1 MRIACLLFDDFLL
14 LDAAGALGAFELA
27 ARAGC
32 KGYSIEIIAATPG
45 PVRSS
50 CGAQLLAGDM
60 RDCEDFHTLLI
71 PGGDGARDRAKY
83 RDLVPFIRRAASAR
97 RRIASI
103 CSGAFV
109 LAEAGLLDGQ
119 RAATHWIDALELGR
133 RYPKVTVDAESLFVQ
148 ERNIW
153 TSAGV
158 VAGIDMALTL
168 IESDYGSEIAR
179 RVSQLLVV
187 PFRRAGTQTQH
198 SALLDNLAPSN
209 RFGDLL
215 AWARQN
221 LSAALDVE
229 MLADRARLSARQ
241 FSRSFKSSVGMSPA
255 KAIEQLRVESARP
268 AIESDAKSLDQI
280 ARECGFRDA
289 ERMTRSFR
297 RLTGETPQTLRRRAR
312 ETTDRR
318 RDRALV
324 DERPLD
330 PPGYPDERAASP
342 AQADIL

>member
-1 MRIACLLFDDFLL
+1 MRIACLLFEDFLL

-32 KGYSIEIIAATPG
+32 EGYSIEMIAAEAG

-50 CGAQLLAGDM
+50 CGAMLLARDM
-60 RDCEDFHTLLI
+60 RDCGDFHTLI
-71 PGGDGARDRAKY
+71 VPGGDGALDSAKY
-83 RDLVPFIRRAASAR
+83 HDLLPFIRRAARAR
-97 RRIASI
+97 KRIASI

-109 LAEAGLLDGQ
+109 LAEAGLLNNR
-119 RAATHWIDALELGR
+119 RAATHWAGAVELGR
-133 RYPKVTVDAESLFVQ
+133 RYPGVTVDAESLFVRD
-148 ERNIW
+148 RNIW

-158 VAGIDMALTL
+158 VAGIDLALAL
-168 IESDYGSEIAR
+168 IEADYGSEVAR

-221 LSAALDVE
+221 LTQSLSVE

-241 FSRSFKSSVGMSPA
+241 FSRSFKASVGMSPA

-268 AIESDAKSLDQI
+268 AIESDARSLEQI
-280 ARECGFRDA
+280 ARDCGFCDA

-297 RLTGETPQTLRRRAR
+297 RVTGETPQALRRRAR
-312 ETTDRR
+312 ERTDRR
-318 RDRALV
+318 RDGDLV
-324 DERPLD
+324 EARPLD
-330 PPGYPDERAASP
+330 RSGYPAEGVSQSTPR
-342 AQADIL
+342 

>member
-1 MRIACLLFDDFLL
+1 MRIACLLFEDFLL

-27 ARAGC
+27 ARTGC
-32 KGYSIEIIAATPG
+32 TGYSIEMIAAAPG

-50 CGAQLLAGDM
+50 SGTTLLAEDL

-71 PGGDGARDRAKY
+71 PGGDGAHDSAKY
-83 RDLVPFIRRAASAR
+83 RDLIPFIQQTARAG
-97 RRIASI
+97 RRIASV

-109 LAEAGLLDGQ
+109 LAEAGLLNNR
-119 RAATHWIDALELGR
+119 RAATHWNGALELSQR
-133 RYPKVTVDAESLFVQ
+133 FPKVIVDAESLFV
-148 ERNIW
+148 RDHNVW

-158 VAGIDMALTL
+158 VAGIDLALAL
-168 IESDYGSEIAR
+168 IENDYGSEIAR

-221 LSAALDVE
+221 LTQRLDVE
-229 MLADRARLSARQ
+229 ALADRARLSARQ
-241 FSRSFKSSVGMSPA
+241 FSRSFRASVGMSPA

-268 AIESDAKSLDQI
+268 AIESDAKSLEQI
-280 ARECGFRDA
+280 ARDCGFGDA

-297 RLTGETPQTLRRRAR
+297 RLTGETPQALRRRAR
-312 ETTDRR
+312 ERTGS
-318 RDRALV
+318 A
-324 DERPLD
+324 
-330 PPGYPDERAASP
+330 
-342 AQADIL
+342 

>member
-1 MRIACLLFDDFLL
+1 MRIACLLFEDFLL

-32 KGYSIEIIAATPG
+32 EGYSIEMIAATPG

-50 CGAQLLAGDM
+50 SGATLLAGDL
-60 RDCEDFHTLLI
+60 RNCSDFHTLLI
-71 PGGDGARDRAKY
+71 PGGDGAHDCAKY
-83 RDLVPFIRRAASAR
+83 RDLIPFIQRTARAR

-109 LAEAGLLDGQ
+109 LAEAGLLNDR
-119 RAATHWIDALELGR
+119 RAATHWLSALELSQR
-133 RYPKVTVDAESLFVQ
+133 FPKVDVDAESLFVRD
-148 ERNIW
+148 RNIW

-158 VAGIDMALTL
+158 VAGIDLALAL

-221 LSAALDVE
+221 LAQPLDVE

-255 KAIEQLRVESARP
+255 KAIEQLRIESARP
-268 AIESDAKSLDQI
+268 AIESDAKSLEQI
-280 ARECGFRDA
+280 ARDCGFGDA

-297 RLTGETPQTLRRRAR
+297 RMTGETPQTVRRQARAR
-312 ETTDRR
+312 ADRN
-318 RDRALV
+318 
-324 DERPLD
+324 
-330 PPGYPDERAASP
+330 
-342 AQADIL
+342 